1 MFTPQEAKYSGVS
14 ERFPPYMTSDG
25 VGHTHLIPRGA
36 PSAKSSVQCRLEL
49 ELEFGVQRSLLV
61 VLTSHVAQ
69 ARVMSL
75 FLPHTRIAIPLRSD
89 EDTALIRRKR
99 EHPAQPASQLKVA
112 LS

>member
-1 MFTPQEAKYSGVS
+1 MKAGGPAISYMFTPQEAKYSGVS

-36 PSAKSSVQCRLEL
+36 PSVKSIVQCRLEL

-69 ARVMSL
+69 ARVISL
-75 FLPHTRIAIPLRSD
+75 SPTHTHSYPKSFFGFW
-89 EDTALIRRKR
+89 LISR
-99 EHPAQPASQLKVA
+99 L
-112 LS
+112 L